1 MNQYLYDRK
10 LTILN
15 EHFLRLQKYVFEVDY
30 TTGKT
35 MLVSEKLSRSYL
47 NDVKPK
53 FDKNSFDENTLFD
66 MYISSFQSFPL
77 VSPD

>member
-53 FDKNSFDENTLFD
+53 FDENSFDENTLFD

>member
-1 MNQYLYDRK
+1 
-10 LTILN
+10 
-15 EHFLRLQKYVFEVDY
+15 
-30 TTGKT
+30 

-53 FDKNSFDENTLFD
+53 FDENSFDENTLFD